1 MHAELFFSFFSVFKV
16 ILLNISKTYSD
27 SQTSERHLSKETNTM
42 HIIQMAQEQHAFT
55 LGMPFLGKFYR
66 NIKGLKRS
74 AKVQG
79 F

>member
-1 MHAELFFSFFSVFKV
+1 M
-16 ILLNISKTYSD
+16 ILTVEK
-27 SQTSERHLSKETNTM
+27 QTSERHLSKETNTM
-42 HIIQMAQEQHAFT
+42 HIIQMAQEQHAIT
-55 LGMPFLGKFYR
+55 LGMPFLGVLGKFYR